1 MTGGHAH
8 EGGVEMKPHPLWCPM
23 AVWLLAF
30 GRSQS
35 EAPPTGCHQGGSIGW
50 GWPRP
55 LGGAKPSSTHW
66 VLLWEAIGW
75 VEPAQKLRPL
85 GGVGVLLAVW
95 PRRLGGAKTTKL
107 RPLDGA
113 KMEAP
118 PTECRQ
124 WIPLAG
130 VRPTQKL
137 RPLGVVGGVQWMCVA
152 TPTGWS
158 QNPKLHPLGAVKPP
172 QTPPTRS
179 QLGVFQ
185 LAGIDHAHLGGAWLK
200 LRPLLC
206 SQPWGCVVCRPR
218 PPHAIGGGALTGR
231 GHGEAP
237 PTKRVQWGEGSGVI
251 VGLWGSLGSMGGGH
265 TWCCF
270 LGVV

>member
-1 MTGGHAH
+1 M
-8 EGGVEMKPHPLWCPM
+8 
-23 AVWLLAF
+23 
-30 GRSQS
+30 
-35 EAPPTGCHQGGSIGW
+35 
-50 GWPRP
+50 
-55 LGGAKPSSTHW
+55 
-66 VLLWEAIGW
+66 
-75 VEPAQKLRPL
+75 
-85 GGVGVLLAVW
+85 AVW

-237 PTKRVQWGEGSGVI
+237 PTKRVQWGGGVM
-251 VGLWGSLGSMGGGH
+251 VGLWGSLGGGVTPGVALWVWSYEAPPLCGRGLVKAPPPWGGYGAVSMAARPPRPP
-265 TWCCF
+265 F
-270 LGVV
+270 